1 MRKKW
6 HAKKNFMK
14 LNYIAVFHEYF
25 FGLQCQYY
33 WKNPWKYN
41 FTKNNFLFDFDTWYI
56 SFFFNLDSRLERT
69 FVSYHVQF
77 RKNIARSFY
86 ELLLFFGFCMVCDD
100 GRKNNH
106 RFGSTRGWFCKL
118 GIFFFKMFFVTIL
131 TCLARIHFQGENVF
145 LIYFL

>member
-1 MRKKW
+1 MSISLVYNANTTEKIRENTISRKIIFCLILT
-6 HAKKNFMK
+6 H
-14 LNYIAVFHEYF
+14 
-25 FGLQCQYY
+25 
-33 WKNPWKYN
+33 
-41 FTKNNFLFDFDTWYI
+41 DT
-56 SFFFNLDSRLERT
+56 SHFFFFNLDSRLERT

-77 RKNIARSFY
+77 RKNIARNFY

-118 GIFFFKMFFVTIL
+118 GIFFFKMFFFFTIL
-131 TCLARIHFQGENVF
+131 TYLARIHFQGENVF

>member
-1 MRKKW
+1 MSISLVYNANTTEKIRENTISRKIIFCLILT
-6 HAKKNFMK
+6 H
-14 LNYIAVFHEYF
+14 
-25 FGLQCQYY
+25 
-33 WKNPWKYN
+33 
-41 FTKNNFLFDFDTWYI
+41 DT
-56 SFFFNLDSRLERT
+56 SHFFFNLDSRLERT

-77 RKNIARSFY
+77 RKNIARNFY

-118 GIFFFKMFFVTIL
+118 GIFSSKCFFTIL
-131 TCLARIHFQGENVF
+131 TYLARIHFQGENVL